1 MKMLNWFLRLFKSY
15 KSTQIIA
22 FKYSANLPK
31 ELPNKFEQLKHC
43 VEYLNEF
50 NTNNLK
56 NFNAKVHSDTLI
68 ECKLNVI
75 DLLNNLET
83 YVNSIEEGG
92 DLLKATGIANFNSS
106 KLLLNLYFSKDNLF
120 IKPLNAYY
128 LLTEYNGR
136 LLIALTDIYE
146 LKPEYFN
153 RKLTLI
159 LREVCVAIETLYKIG
174 IESHDRSKNERNIV
188 ASRQVNK

>member
-31 ELPNKFEQLKHC
+31 ELPNKFEQLKCC

-56 NFNAKVHSDTLI
+56 NYNAKVHSDTLI

-92 DLLKATGIANFNSS
+92 DLFKAIGIANFNST

-128 LLTEYNGR
+128 LLTEYTSR

-146 LKPEYFN
+146 LKPDYFN

-188 ASRQVNK
+188 SSRQVNK

>member
-31 ELPNKFEQLKHC
+31 ELPNKFEQLKCC

-56 NFNAKVHSDTLI
+56 NYNAKVYSDTLI

-92 DLLKATGIANFNSS
+92 DLFKAIGIANFNST

-128 LLTEYNGR
+128 LLTEYTSR

-146 LKPEYFN
+146 LKPDYFN

-188 ASRQVNK
+188 SSRQVNK

>member
-22 FKYSANLPK
+22 FKYSTNLPK
-31 ELPNKFEQLKHC
+31 ELPNKFEQLKYC

-50 NTNNLK
+50 NTSNLI
-56 NFNAKVHSDTLI
+56 NYNAKVHSDTLI

-92 DLLKATGIANFNSS
+92 DLLKAVGIANFNSN

-128 LLTEYNGR
+128 LLTEYTSR

-146 LKPEYFN
+146 LKPDYFN

-188 ASRQVNK
+188 ASRQVDK